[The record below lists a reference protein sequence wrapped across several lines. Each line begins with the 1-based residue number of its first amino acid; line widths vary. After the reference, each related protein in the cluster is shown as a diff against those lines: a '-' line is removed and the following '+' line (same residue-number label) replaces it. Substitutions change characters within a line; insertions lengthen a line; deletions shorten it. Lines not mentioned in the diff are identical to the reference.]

1 MGKLKKKL
9 SALCGRILE
18 LFRQWFGIKPVSPSE
33 IKGGFI
39 KKDDH
44 AVSKSSE
51 NLPTLPIITD
61 KYQEIDWENNPPQY
75 RKRKGVLGFRERE
88 FYRLLRG
95 LMGRDNH
102 ILSMVRMADVLWLSN
117 ETEDRKFHNNNILC
131 KHFDYVI
138 CDKLKFEP
146 ILVIELDDPKHQWEH
161 RWQIDNFKD
170 RACKVAGLP
179 ILRIKVQEKYN
190 RTDIGKQ
197 IRQTLADFAQ
207 ESESTVN

>member
-1 MGKLKKKL
+1 MWEK
-9 SALCGRILE
+9 ILE
-18 LFRQWFGIKPVSPSE
+18 FFRRLFGIKSVSPSE
-33 IKGGFI
+33 IEDGFFE
-39 KKDDH
+39 KDRH
-44 AVSKSSE
+44 AGSISSTS
-51 NLPTLPIITD
+51 LPALPIMG

-75 RKRKGVLGFRERE
+75 RKRKEVLSFPERE

-102 ILSMVRMADVLWLSN
+102 VLSMVRMADVLWLSN

-190 RTDIGKQ
+190 RTDIGQQ